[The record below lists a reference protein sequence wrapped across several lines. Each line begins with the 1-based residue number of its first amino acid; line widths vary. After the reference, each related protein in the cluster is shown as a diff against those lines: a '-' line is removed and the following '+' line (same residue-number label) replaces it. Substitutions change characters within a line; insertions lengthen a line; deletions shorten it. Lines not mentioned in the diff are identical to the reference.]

1 MQGNECDHR
10 DSKLHVKC
18 ISALDP
24 HPRAAGMSE
33 QTVDQL
39 HPENDKSVESSELR

>member
-1 MQGNECDHR
+1 MQDDQRDHR

-18 ISALDP
+18 ISAVDP
-24 HPRAAGMSE
+24 QPRAAGMSE
-33 QTVDQL
+33 QTIDQL